1 MDKITKKPSNGLKI
15 AVIAIAIFIGLLV
28 GFGAKDKAEKAEEA
42 EEAQADLQ
50 ATIADINT
58 WVDDVYIPREQQE
71 EGEEISSDLAKIALI
86 REFRLVGDDVEI
98 SMPPSIKLSDAD
110 KNHMAILGN
119 RLLLQYAKEKDVV
132 LKFGNFDSE
141 TYPDKKIDSLYV
153 VSF

>member
-1 MDKITKKPSNGLKI
+1 
-15 AVIAIAIFIGLLV
+15 V
-28 GFGAKDKAEKAEEA
+28 GFGAKDKAEKAEET
-42 EEAQADLQ
+42 QADLQ

-58 WVDDVYIPREQQE
+58 WVDDVYIPREQQA

-119 RLLLQYAKEKDVV
+119 RLLLQYAKEKDVA

>member
-1 MDKITKKPSNGLKI
+1 MDKITKKPSKGLMI
-15 AVIAIAIFIGLLV
+15 AVIAIAIFIGLLA
-28 GFGAKDKAEKAEEA
+28 GFGAKDKAEKAEET
-42 EEAQADLQ
+42 QADLQ

-58 WVDDVYIPREQQE
+58 WVDDVYIPREQQA
-71 EGEEISSDLAKIALI
+71 EGDEISSDLAKIALI

-98 SMPPSIKLSDAD
+98 SMPSSIKLSDAD

-141 TYPDKKIDSLYV
+141 TYPEKKIDSLYV